1 MAMLDYDEI
10 LASDSFKFFVGAER
24 RSFHLHGTLVARQ
37 SKALR
42 ELLYGKMK
50 EAQERCVQ
58 WLDVDVPT
66 FVRFGDFIY
75 TGDYHAAP
83 YTSRKVSDPVVS
95 DILPAEPVAGF
106 ARSPSFTKG
115 KKVAMWNP
123 KPSAYQRP
131 ATGSLWSEFSRLYA
145 DVSAADVR
153 ENGPTDD
160 YTDVFLGH
168 AQVYVFADCY
178 GIATLRA
185 LSLGKLR
192 KTLEIFTL
200 YQAGVQDVIRLIRYC
215 YQNTADKVNEEDEL
229 RTLVN
234 MYTACKVETLWEDEE
249 FAGLVETNGEYA
261 KGLVNFIVRRVS

>member
-1 MAMLDYDEI
+1 MAKLEYDEI
-10 LASDSFKFFVGAER
+10 LASDTVNFFVGAER

-42 ELLYGKMK
+42 ELLYGRMK

-58 WLDVDVPT
+58 WVDVDVAT
-66 FVRFGDFIY
+66 FVRFGEFIY
-75 TGDYHAAP
+75 TGDYHTAP
-83 YTSRKVSDPVVS
+83 YTSRNVSDPVVS
-95 DILPAEPVAGF
+95 DIISAAPAAEI
-106 ARSPSFTKG
+106 ARSPSFTRSG
-115 KKVAMWNP
+115 KVSSWNP
-123 KPSAYQRP
+123 KPSPYQRP

-145 DVSAADVR
+145 DFSPADVR
-153 ENGPTDD
+153 ENGPIDD

-192 KTLEIFTL
+192 KTLEIFAL

-215 YQNTADKVNEEDEL
+215 YQNAADKVNEEDEL
-229 RTLVN
+229 RTLV
-234 MYTACKVETLWEDEE
+234 
-249 FAGLVETNGEYA
+249 
-261 KGLVNFIVRRVS
+261 